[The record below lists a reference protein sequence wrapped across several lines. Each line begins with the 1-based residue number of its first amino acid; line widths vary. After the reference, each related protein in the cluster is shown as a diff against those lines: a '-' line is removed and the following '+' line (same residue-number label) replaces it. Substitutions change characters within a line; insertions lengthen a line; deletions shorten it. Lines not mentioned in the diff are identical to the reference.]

1 MPDGIQLWLKKK
13 CILGPLLIL
22 HSHVMFMTKA
32 KDGYCTV
39 PFPVGAEDLSPVFS
53 EFLHEIYK
61 QRPWSYTVLDCM
73 SIYI

>member
-1 MPDGIQLWLKKK
+1 MKSNTLCCMPDGIQLWLKKK

-32 KDGYCTV
+32 TDGYCTV
-39 PFPVGAEDLSPVFS
+39 PFLVVAEDPSPVSS

-61 QRPWSYTVLDCM
+61 HYM
-73 SIYI
+73 K